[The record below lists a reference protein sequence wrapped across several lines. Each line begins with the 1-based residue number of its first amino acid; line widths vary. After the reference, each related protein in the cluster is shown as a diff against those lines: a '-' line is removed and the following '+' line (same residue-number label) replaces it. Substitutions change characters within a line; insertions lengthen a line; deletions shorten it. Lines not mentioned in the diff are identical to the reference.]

1 MCTVTA
7 SSYYENAVEVT
18 RNSDLIS
25 GTVTVSATVG
35 EYTDSYDVV
44 FDQKTYTSE
53 KGHTYRVIDE
63 NEKKAELVHY
73 SGSYER
79 VNRIP
84 ETVDG
89 YTIVKIS
96 DNAISS
102 DETSHAWIIPDSVTE
117 ISDDMFGGGY
127 KNTDEVLIGSA
138 GSAADR

>member
-1 MCTVTA
+1 M
-7 SSYYENAVEVT
+7 
-18 RNSDLIS
+18 
-25 GTVTVSATVG
+25 
-35 EYTDSYDVV
+35 V

-138 GSAADR
+138 GSVCKTSFRYEKILYARPDDIRKGKCINSKTCWF